1 MLVFILSPISVVIPI
16 KNRGNLLPNLLKNLS
31 NLNYPEYEIIIVDDC
46 SKDNTKAILENYSVK
61 SITLER
67 SVGSAEARNIG
78 IQEAKYDTIAL
89 TDSDCYVSQNWLK
102 ELIPYL
108 DKFDVV
114 GGKVLLCDKA
124 EMKLNPFNLKGKT
137 VLDEN
142 TSINFLNTS
151 NMLLKKEVWKK
162 SGGFLNYRIE
172 DLEFS
177 WRLIKKG
184 YKLIYVPEG
193 LVIHYGRRN
202 PIRNIVRYLKYG
214 KAYSEIASIHKMGV
228 PFRPETLSN
237 KEIIKNYTQLIL
249 YPFSLLFT
257 LFACAFTIS
266 SVVLF
271 LFLAIFSVSIF
282 TYLISRVVKKI
293 DFNYK
298 FYKFCMLFN
307 MVNFSIIYRLK
318 K

>member
-1 MLVFILSPISVVIPI
+1 MLVFILTPISIVIPI
-16 KNRGNLLPNLLKNLS
+16 KNRGNLLPNLLKNLL

-46 SKDNTKAILENYSVK
+46 STDNTRAILENYEVE

-67 SVGSAEARNIG
+67 SVGSAKARNIG
-78 IQEAKYDTIAL
+78 IREAKYETIAL
-89 TDSDCYVSQNWLK
+89 TDSDCFVSRDWLK
-102 ELIPYL
+102 NLVSYL
-108 DKFDVV
+108 DRFDAV
-114 GGKVLLCDKA
+114 GGKVISCDKA

-137 VLDEN
+137 ILGEK
-142 TSINFLNTS
+142 TPINFLNTS

-184 YKLIYVPEG
+184 YKLLYIPKG

-202 PIRNIVRYLKYG
+202 PIRNIIRYLKYG

-228 PFRPETLSN
+228 PFRPKTLSN
-237 KEIIKNYTQLIL
+237 KEIIKNYTQLII
-249 YPFSLLFT
+249 YPFASLFM
-257 LFACAFTIS
+257 LFAAVFTIS
-266 SVVLF
+266 NVVLF
-271 LFLAIFSVSIF
+271 IFLVFLSSSVF

-307 MVNFSIIYRLK
+307 IINFSLIYRLK